1 MPYTITNIQADRGVT
16 GESLVRAIRDCGET
30 ILDNM
35 SDDCIGAE
43 FGYAEDGSTC
53 DEHDE
58 PSIIITVERA
68 K

>member
-1 MPYTITNIQADRGVT
+1 MRYTITQIEADRCVT

-43 FGYAEDGSTC
+43 FGYAEDGTTC
-53 DEHDE
+53 DEDDE
-58 PSIIITVERA
+58 PAILITVERA